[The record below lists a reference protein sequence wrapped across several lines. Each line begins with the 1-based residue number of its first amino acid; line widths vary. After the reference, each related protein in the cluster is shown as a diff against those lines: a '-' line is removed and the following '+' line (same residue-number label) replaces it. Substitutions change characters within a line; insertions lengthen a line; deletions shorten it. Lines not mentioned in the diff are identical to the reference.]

1 MVVQYF
7 RTQAV
12 FRRGRIVK
20 DSQQLQKSSK
30 NSLFQAELRFG
41 MISASGRLV
50 SANIIYERINTEEH
64 SEIPTAST
72 IRIWHVD
79 DNQEVRQVIG
89 EALQTQPGF
98 VVERQF
104 AFADA
109 TVRALKGCT
118 NPPDVILLDLNLGE
132 ECGLDAIKP
141 LLSVCPK
148 VRVLMFTTFSDLMSE
163 VHAMEGGAT
172 GFLLKSY
179 PLTEITRLIRLAT
192 EDPHNPALFPL
203 ASLSAGTRAALKK
216 EHPGRRGKH
225 RESGF
230 LGTLG
235 SFWRWRHRT
244 VFE

>member
-1 MVVQYF
+1 M
-7 RTQAV
+7 
-12 FRRGRIVK
+12 
-20 DSQQLQKSSK
+20 
-30 NSLFQAELRFG
+30 
-41 MISASGRLV
+41 
-50 SANIIYERINTEEH
+50 SANIIYERVNTEEH
-64 SEIPTAST
+64 PGIPNAST

-79 DNQEVRQVIG
+79 DNQEVRQVID
-89 EALQTQPGF
+89 EALQTQPGL
-98 VVERQF
+98 VVERSF

-109 TVRALKGCT
+109 TVRALKSCT

-148 VRVLMFTTFSDLMSE
+148 VRILMFTTFSDLMSE

-179 PLTEITRLIRLAT
+179 PLPEIVRLIRLAT
-192 EDPHNPALFPL
+192 EDPYNPALFPL
-203 ASLSAGTRAALKK
+203 ASLSAGTRAALRKDPSAK
-216 EHPGRRGKH
+216 RGKR
-225 RESGF
+225 RETGF
-230 LGTLG
+230 LGSLG